1 MITAY
6 QLAIVGAGLFFL
18 NALLTGVWKY
28 LEMAR
33 SESGQAHPYVDIA
46 HRTSLMYSF
55 AAILLSVFIQISQL
69 SATIEFFATLSLIAY
84 FALAILSYMAQGVMK
99 KTDNQ
104 IRHASPAVS
113 WFMWSLIAAEIG
125 GFVVLFYGVLVALF

>member
-1 MITAY
+1 LITAY
-6 QLAIVGAGLFFL
+6 QLAIMGAGLFFF

-33 SESGQAHPYVDIA
+33 SETGQAHPYVDIA

-84 FALAILSYMAQGVMK
+84 FALAILSYMAQGFIK
-99 KTDNQ
+99 RTDNQ
-104 IRHASPAVS
+104 IRHSSPAVS